1 MYITLIRQI
10 IQNCGIVRILMK
22 FAMHLELVEQHLNI
36 EKMIFVAFILP
47 DTQSIKTFSTC

>member
-22 FAMHLELVEQHLNI
+22 FAMHLELVELHLNI